1 MPIPDYYFLN
11 KLAALEVLLILDK
24 KSLIAVKKVLNSII
38 LLVFLRNDRITIK
51 AIGVGNVVSMDELD
65 CISSPNQTETTKD
78 FSTLPDI
85 KNQLVDVACDIPVGK
100 MSALYVTYGTSCE
113 FSHIHSH

>member
-1 MPIPDYYFLN
+1 MFT
-11 KLAALEVLLILDK
+11 ELLYVSHL
-24 KSLIAVKKVLNSII
+24 
-38 LLVFLRNDRITIK
+38 FRNDRITIK
-51 AIGVGNVVSMDELD
+51 AIGVGNVVSMEELD

-100 MSALYVTYGTSCE
+100 
-113 FSHIHSH
+113 IHLFEI